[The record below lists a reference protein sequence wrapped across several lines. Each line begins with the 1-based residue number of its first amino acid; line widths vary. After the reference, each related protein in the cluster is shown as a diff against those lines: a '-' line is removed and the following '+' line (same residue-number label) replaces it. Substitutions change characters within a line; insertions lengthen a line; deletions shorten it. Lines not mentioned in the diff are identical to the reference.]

1 LRTTFPLLCYPGIA
15 SNEGE
20 LELEVGGGHP
30 RRDTSA
36 TYTTSEL
43 GRHGLWNGEWVSE
56 IASNERHPIIIRTA
70 ATDTST
76 APREKFW
83 RCTDP
88 PAINHCS
95 LTTKS
100 LGSYST
106 SGVAAVIVT
115 SELLPV
121 FLHLPSLNPTHWTFS
136 LQQYIQQWRLWC
148 FRNFYCHLPNLNP
161 SHRSIPVM
169 IMMPFP
175 HFPSSLHLPSLEP
188 SDWTCSPQQYTDDAS
203 TIPRFLM
210 PPT

>member
-1 LRTTFPLLCYPGIA
+1 MEVLQGCSTAFPWLRTTFPLLSYPGIA

-20 LELEVGGGHP
+20 IELEVGGGHR
-30 RRDTSA
+30 RRDRSA
-36 TYTTSEL
+36 AYATSEL

-56 IASNERHPIIIRTA
+56 SACNERHPIIIRTA

-83 RCTDP
+83 PCTDP
-88 PAINHCS
+88 PAIDHCS

-100 LGSYST
+100 LGSCST

-115 SELLPV
+115 NELLTI
-121 FLHLPSLNPTHWTFS
+121 FLHLPNLNFTHWIFS

-161 SHRSIPVM
+161 
-169 IMMPFP
+169 
-175 HFPSSLHLPSLEP
+175 
-188 SDWTCSPQQYTDDAS
+188 
-203 TIPRFLM
+203 TI
-210 PPT
+210 